1 MIGLY
6 NVDLIMFLL

>member
-1 MIGLY
+1 MIGIY